1 MVATENNTGEC
12 YMLPLL
18 DMKWD
23 MLYMELEQ
31 FDMLSTLDVECDRL
45 PMDEKLPDTLGS
57 AKTTYQMMVQ

>member
-1 MVATENNTGEC
+1 MVATENNAGEC

-18 DMKWD
+18 DVKWD
-23 MLYMELEQ
+23 KLHMEEEQ

-57 AKTTYQMMVQ
+57 VKTT